1 MEDFN
6 KSNWAKAEFSQEYR
20 DNADVYIVERSRLL
34 KILKSFYRHFLS
46 EKEQKS
52 ILDLGCG
59 DGIIT
64 QELFK
69 VDNSISATLVDGS
82 EEMLNSAKERL
93 KVQKQ

>member
-1 MEDFN
+1 MLE
-6 KSNWAKAEFSQEYR
+6 
-20 DNADVYIVERSRLL
+20 
-34 KILKSFYRHFLS
+34 ILKSFYRHFLS

-59 DGIIT
+59 DGMIT

-82 EEMLNSAKERL
+82 EDMLNSAKERL

>member
-6 KSNWAKAEFSQEYR
+6 KSNWAKAEFSHEYR
-20 DNADVYIVERSRLL
+20 DNADMYIVERSRLL
-34 KILKSFYRHFLS
+34 EILKSFYRYFLT

-64 QELFK
+64 QGL
-69 VDNSISATLVDGS
+69 
-82 EEMLNSAKERL
+82 
-93 KVQKQ
+93 